1 MAPSSPGSLSL
12 EPHVADHDSGSTTRP
27 SYLKNALRS
36 CFSACGTRAITL
48 GRAAVLKVYRASQY
62 VAENCFQLNTLE
74 TVVKRARYY
83 AVDRGVLQVVPFLGR
98 LIPRKFGVA
107 AFLISLNLE
116 QVGLGVLF
124 VPYSYVLGGNDVFY
138 DGAAVD
144 SLSVWYATVGSPVV
158 TRRSRSTPRKNETRS
173 SRSSSPHGLLV
184 ELPPDV
190 ELARP
195 RAATPDDSGFFFRDD
210 TSLAAELL
218 SASNRTTTTSAL
230 RKVPPAHSLDVG
242 ALHSH
247 ANVKDAVSADADQD
261 PIAQSFYDYTA
272 RLPNVTWHRL
282 QSELEG
288 SPKFHFVGFSVVVL
302 AIVLL
307 SIRISDRICAGAK
320 ETECSNISN
329 AWEMVS
335 TAQFGYAREFFL
347 QSMYHF
353 LLFVDCVAVACLQY
367 TVNCCLL
374 KEVVL
379 AQVQDFEADYVD
391 VGEGSAAE
399 DGPRHGRGGGP
410 PLEVALA
417 RSFGVIDGRVG
428 KDGTSAGLQN
438 HVPGELQ
445 LPSYYDLFSS
455 GPPPLFG
462 ARSTSRGSFVP
473 SSGDDAESY
482 SFFNATSDFLSSE
495 PGPVSNSTTGEV
507 EAYASRFEN
516 YITGLWHAG
525 AAELDG
531 FVVLWIVGSLLVFFP
546 FVVKNRA
553 NWLMLEVSQSYSKGE
568 RVGSAFGILALLCL
582 VYNLAWTFFE
592 RWASGDV
599 DGDGDVGVASHVHVV
614 GGSGSSHRDLHS
626 SSANSTST
634 FSFHRDRSPPRG
646 LYNTD
651 TTQRSSPSARF
662 LQETAP
668 AAAAASVPF
677 LLADFDHN
685 PIAALDS
692 FVQRTTE
699 VFNQFVAALQKSYR
713 FVFHEALRFR
723 GYCLGIS
730 LLFFSFFVNHL
741 ELPFV
746 LRHHPV
752 GGQVLQFAQALGL
765 VWNLVIGVGLAQ
777 IKPDPNLLLPT
788 SWILCRVCLI
798 VALFF
803 ALGTNLRRLQI
814 YLFMSAANV
823 SKWFLVQYEKRTGAR
838 VVDVLLPVFWEEEED
853 QEVEQKMERGAAE
866 ARPRAAR
873 TSSADGKSG
882 GGGGSINAFFG
893 NRWDAMK
900 TPLLVSSVATSESG
914 QDVFAQSAS
923 AARQNSYIVAP
934 RASRTSRGRNIFT
947 DAQRAGYVG
956 KPPEGVREGSAART
970 SHMSGRSSAGSG
982 ASANATATQRK
993 VDSHSGSGS
1002 HSPPPAE
1009 FHLSGMSG
1017 SGSRSRD
1024 SSSRSSTSNSSEL
1037 RATTYERG
1045 AAAPKLSVTTTP
1057 AARSS
1062 GADSFRTDA
1071 FQSVLTTGA
1080 SPAPRPSTE
1089 DPVPGPGTGTA
1100 GRTESKVSNSSSSA
1114 PSAEYVTADE
1124 TLPSDENYAGN
1135 GAPGVVIAVPAATI
1149 ANENDAVLAEEVP
1162 GPLENGEGSR
1172 SDDERDR
1179 NTALFISG
1187 REPGPDGGYFGADQQ
1202 DHDFLNA
1209 TQASS
1214 MVSRTE
1220 HEIALL
1226 RETPSLFSRTST
1238 LRDSA
1243 VETGAPVGIDEVD
1256 VETSQGTARDPHQ
1269 NVRNEGETASASQSS
1284 GTSDAPAPG
1293 VSQVPALVPAQ
1304 NPATAPAASS
1314 SMPPAQTTFVPADE
1328 RTASSSTWMGRRTTA
1343 GGSQPSVGC
1352 GTAPVAEHVRLHS
1365 SRGRDELP
1373 VPMDPDGAR
1382 PRATGID
1389 SVNLRGPSEPYNFMT
1404 LEALEQLVLFPR
1416 SIEIHAKKDVVN
1428 WRVVLSW
1435 FPEPDAV
1442 STTQNRAYSTLQ
1454 DLAEEK
1460 RRLELRTGVGFLE
1473 NSMERGAP
1481 AGGSKRSSPFNA
1493 SSPRSDDG
1501 GAFDADE
1508 FDYRGA
1514 ELQLAFERDARTMPE
1529 PIFLDMNGGGAALSR
1544 GVGGGGAQQRLQTG
1558 TSGPQSAG
1566 GPQNALPNSPSA
1578 PARKGLAQY
1587 RESTGGTMNIPPS
1600 LMQPLLSSS
1609 DAVSA
1614 MRFRQPR
1621 SKAFAT
1627 FMNGKKKRE
1636 RDIMEYALDE
1646 RTLSRQTMKALNSDI
1661 FVDNR
1666 GEVTRRRRMQSL
1678 RVAGATSP
1686 GGFVPQG
1693 RSSSSR
1699 GNYRSL
1705 LAPTTSVPFRGTMN
1719 FGSGNYPST
1728 YGARDN
1734 GNSSRASMLFG
1745 TKARRGQQVPERRS
1759 IAGGSAGSSSWSQSS
1774 VVIAAP
1780 SRSGNRAM
1788 SVSSNPETNFDSS
1801 AASDDFGDREIFA
1814 LPGAFRDGAAEG
1826 DITAA
1831 SSSSPS
1837 PQLDH
1842 EDMAEGPEADTGGPT
1857 TASRFEAE
1865 ALAGMRRQRRGSSR
1879 RGGIGSMQPG
1889 SGSATSVIGDEH
1901 SADPASEDAASAGAT
1916 PPALNGD
1923 EQTSRENSQE
1933 RDERLLS
1940 VIPTDDDIK
1949 KAGSPFARA
1958 RDALSQRSAVNPWN
1972 LSSALAQVRGRGP
1985 SRLVSEP
1992 DESGAHSSRPSS
2004 LYATPRRDQ
2013 SRMVFRDGNA
2023 ESRRRKF
2030 MNVGNNSARRASLE
2044 QSPPWSPSLEFPG
2057 GFAAL
2062 PVGGASAARS
2072 SAAQVM
2078 PTYGSNS
2085 SISTAAGGGVSV
2097 TSGSVVFRQTGGT
2110 ALPLARDRATIIRES
2125 GNDLF
2130 GMNLVEDVRASLLF
2144 DARARMMSGGLG
2156 ARDDFVTQFFYPKP
2170 SLFAKNGVIYKL
2182 MGVLAL
2188 VLVGLFSFVT
2198 IRLTRFRQLRALQMA
2213 SRIHSGANSSGPRS
2227 YIEHGAS
2234 SFIQDEES
2242 ESLQRERAAALAQQ
2256 QRQQAQTTSIIVA
2269 ANNSFFLEAATLYI
2283 GEWVCT
2289 LLVAKLFVMLLI
2301 AKVVFPRII
2310 QGTNPGNPLTLEKA
2324 NISRVDLLL
2333 VLVCLVVVV
2342 Y

>member
-144 SLSVWYATVGSPVV
+144 SLSVWYATVGI
-158 TRRSRSTPRKNETRS
+158 
-173 SRSSSPHGLLV
+173 
-184 ELPPDV
+184 
-190 ELARP
+190 
-195 RAATPDDSGFFFRDD
+195 
-210 TSLAAELL
+210 
-218 SASNRTTTTSAL
+218 
-230 RKVPPAHSLDVG
+230 
-242 ALHSH
+242 
-247 ANVKDAVSADADQD
+247 SADADQD

-462 ARSTSRGSFVP
+462 
-473 SSGDDAESY
+473 
-482 SFFNATSDFLSSE
+482 
-495 PGPVSNSTTGEV
+495 PVSNSTTGEV

-568 RVGSAFGILALLCL
+568 RVGSAFGILA
-582 VYNLAWTFFE
+582 
-592 RWASGDV
+592 
-599 DGDGDVGVASHVHVV
+599 
-614 GGSGSSHRDLHS
+614 
-626 SSANSTST
+626 
-634 FSFHRDRSPPRG
+634 
-646 LYNTD
+646 
-651 TTQRSSPSARF
+651 
-662 LQETAP
+662 
-668 AAAAASVPF
+668 
-677 LLADFDHN
+677 
-685 PIAALDS
+685 

-914 QDVFAQSAS
+914 QDVFAQSA
-923 AARQNSYIVAP
+923 
-934 RASRTSRGRNIFT
+934 
-947 DAQRAGYVG
+947 
-956 KPPEGVREGSAART
+956 
-970 SHMSGRSSAGSG
+970 
-982 ASANATATQRK
+982 
-993 VDSHSGSGS
+993 
-1002 HSPPPAE
+1002 
-1009 FHLSGMSG
+1009 
-1017 SGSRSRD
+1017 
-1024 SSSRSSTSNSSEL
+1024 TSNSSEL

-1071 FQSVLTTGA
+1071 FQSVLTTG
-1080 SPAPRPSTE
+1080 
-1089 DPVPGPGTGTA
+1089 
-1100 GRTESKVSNSSSSA
+1100 
-1114 PSAEYVTADE
+1114 
-1124 TLPSDENYAGN
+1124 
-1135 GAPGVVIAVPAATI
+1135 
-1149 ANENDAVLAEEVP
+1149 
-1162 GPLENGEGSR
+1162 
-1172 SDDERDR
+1172 
-1179 NTALFISG
+1179 
-1187 REPGPDGGYFGADQQ
+1187 PDGGYFGADQQ

-1226 RETPSLFSRTST
+1226 RETPSL
-1238 LRDSA
+1238 
-1243 VETGAPVGIDEVD
+1243 
-1256 VETSQGTARDPHQ
+1256 
-1269 NVRNEGETASASQSS
+1269 
-1284 GTSDAPAPG
+1284 
-1293 VSQVPALVPAQ
+1293 
-1304 NPATAPAASS
+1304 
-1314 SMPPAQTTFVPADE
+1314 
-1328 RTASSSTWMGRRTTA
+1328 
-1343 GGSQPSVGC
+1343 
-1352 GTAPVAEHVRLHS
+1352 
-1365 SRGRDELP
+1365 
-1373 VPMDPDGAR
+1373 

-1666 GEVTRRRRMQSL
+1666 GE
-1678 RVAGATSP
+1678 
-1686 GGFVPQG
+1686 
-1693 RSSSSR
+1693 
-1699 GNYRSL
+1699 
-1705 LAPTTSVPFRGTMN
+1705 
-1719 FGSGNYPST
+1719 
-1728 YGARDN
+1728 
-1734 GNSSRASMLFG
+1734 
-1745 TKARRGQQVPERRS
+1745 
-1759 IAGGSAGSSSWSQSS
+1759 
-1774 VVIAAP
+1774 
-1780 SRSGNRAM
+1780 
-1788 SVSSNPETNFDSS
+1788 
-1801 AASDDFGDREIFA
+1801 
-1814 LPGAFRDGAAEG
+1814 
-1826 DITAA
+1826 
-1831 SSSSPS
+1831 
-1837 PQLDH
+1837 LDH